1 MKNKKKFNGGAFPA
15 AASFPDDNIKKF
27 QGAGELK
34 EGVLSSE
41 NDAGD
46 KEEENSLRPATLEEF
61 VGQETLKSNL
71 KVYLTAAAKRKEPL
85 DHCLFYA
92 PPGLGKTTLAHIIA
106 HELGVNLRTTSG
118 PVLDRV
124 GDLAAILTDMAEGD
138 VLFIDEIHR
147 LTHLV
152 EESLYPVL
160 EDFKLDII
168 LGQGPSART
177 FRLAVPRFTLVGA
190 TTRAGLLSMP
200 LRDRFGIVGHL
211 DYYSTDEL
219 EKILIRSSRILGV
232 KIQDPSALKE
242 IASRSRGTP
251 RIANRLLKRVRDFAE
266 VSGEN
271 GGEITL
277 DIARN
282 ALEKM
287 GVDSSGLDEI
297 DRKILEAII
306 DKFSGG
312 PVGIESVAIAVQED
326 PDTIS
331 DMYEPFLIQ
340 KGFLART
347 PRGRVV
353 TRKAY
358 EHLLKKIPSD
368 KNGLF

>member
-1 MKNKKKFNGGAFPA
+1 MSKSKKKFF
-15 AASFPDDNIKKF
+15 NIKKEVPPEE
-27 QGAGELK
+27 ELSPLTNMPA
-34 EGVLSSE
+34 ESP
-41 NDAGD
+41 D
-46 KEEENSLRPATLEEF
+46 EENSLRPSTLDEF

-71 KVYLTAAAKRKEPL
+71 RVYLAAAAKRKEPL

-124 GDLAAILTDMAEGD
+124 GDLAAILTDMSEGD

-160 EDFKLDII
+160 EDFKLDVI

-211 DYYSTDEL
+211 DYYSTEEL
-219 EKILIRSSRILGV
+219 EKILRRSSRILNV
-232 KIQDPSALKE
+232 KIKDESALKE

-266 VSGEN
+266 VEN
-271 GGEITL
+271 EISGGEITL
-277 DIARN
+277 DIARK
-282 ALEKM
+282 ALQQM
-287 GVDSSGLDEI
+287 GVDSAGLDEI
-297 DRKILEAII
+297 DRKILETLI

-331 DMYEPFLIQ
+331 DMYEPYLIQ
-340 KGFLART
+340 EGFIART

-353 TRKAY
+353 TKKAY
-358 EHLLKKIPSD
+358 EHLGKKIPAD